1 MATNQLTAAA
11 PEIYKPEKINLGNLD
26 NLHKIV
32 ARELAKVSRSQS
44 FLLSELKKALA
55 KTEAQ
60 QEEIKEL
67 KGQVLSLKSKLPLW
81 P

>member
-44 FLLSELKKALA
+44 FLLSELKKALE
-55 KTEAQ
+55 KIEEQ
-60 QEEIKEL
+60 QEEVEGL
-67 KGQVLSLKSKLPLW
+67 RAQVLSLKSKLPLW